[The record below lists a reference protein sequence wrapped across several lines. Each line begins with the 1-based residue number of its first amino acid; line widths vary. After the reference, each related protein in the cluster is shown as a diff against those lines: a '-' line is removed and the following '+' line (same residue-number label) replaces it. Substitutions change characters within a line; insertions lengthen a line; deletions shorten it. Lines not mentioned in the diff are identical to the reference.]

1 MEKMKFSKYAR
12 ILDRR
17 TDIIGRSIWHD
28 NEELLIYL
36 RLTQNWMNDRLK
48 INKFLTLN
56 DVYKELGIKE
66 ILNGDKVGWIYDEK
80 HPVGDN
86 YVDFGIYNIEVD
98 INRDF
103 MRGLSTK
110 IVLDFNVD
118 EEL

>member
-1 MEKMKFSKYAR
+1 MEQRKFSKYAR

-17 TDIIGRSIWHD
+17 TDIIGGRIWPN
-28 NEELLIYL
+28 NEELLLYL
-36 RLTQNWMNDRLK
+36 RLTQAWLNEKLK
-48 INKFLTLN
+48 YYKVLRLN
-56 DVYKELGIKE
+56 DVYEELGIKK
-66 ILNGDKVGWIYDEK
+66 ISNGYEVGWIYNEE

-103 MRGLSTK
+103 ARGLGTK